1 MRFTER
7 HFPEYIPPTE
17 KKGNATRRCVLYVAN
32 ITSVEKQDIMVLNVK
47 LLYVPHHVSAIT
59 TPRKNSETVFLYFL

>member
-1 MRFTER
+1 MQLTER

-17 KKGNATRRCVLYVAN
+17 KREMPPEGVLYVAN
-32 ITSVEKQDIMVLNVK
+32 ITSVEKQDITVLNVK